1 MMETEVSK
9 ALPFLVL
16 LIATAFKKVLT
27 KKLALSGLLL
37 YFVSFISRCCE
48 IGFIVCLIK

>member
-37 YFVSFISRCCE
+37 ILLVLFLVA
-48 IGFIVCLIK
+48 VK